1 MKVVVEKKK
10 KKKIRGE
17 ICRESRRK
25 VYKPWWFFLTCP
37 LFFSRLSFEWTRLSF
52 CSRTSSPTERVAV
65 PLKILTYIL
74 RKPWFHFQVFAV
86 SKVKTTNE
94 TIHVARLVASCSL
107 FKLTARPMTL

>member
-1 MKVVVEKKK
+1 MKVVVEKNK
-10 KKKIRGE
+10 
-17 ICRESRRK
+17 RRNLPRIK
-25 VYKPWWFFLTCP
+25 EKSVQTLLVLLDVPAL
-37 LFFSRLSFEWTRLSF
+37 FSRLSFEWTRLSF

-74 RKPWFHFQVFAV
+74 RKPWFLQVFAV

-94 TIHVARLVASCSL
+94 TIHVARLVASCSS